1 LGEEKP
7 KTHLQKPKWETRKPA
22 LQSGIRG
29 YYQVNSVTSLSLPP
43 TGLRFENIDKRYGA
57 LFALRRVSL
66 EVGAGECV
74 VLAGRNG
81 SGKTTLLRIAARIVR
96 PTAGTLSFPSVSCEG
111 KEAGSQ
117 ARSADLNIGHYENR
131 SAPASGQAKDRPLR
145 EAGDGR
151 PGYVGHSTMVYD
163 ELTAEENLIL
173 FAKLQNVAEP
183 AARAEELLHEVGLYE
198 RRNSPVRTYS
208 RGMRQRIAI
217 ARALIHRPSVLLF
230 DEPATGL
237 DPLGISWL
245 AKTLGEVNR
254 CGCTVVM
261 SLHGESEISGLAT
274 RAVQLDAGSVVGD
287 TKSGASLH
295 SILMFGGG

>member
-1 LGEEKP
+1 VGTTGSKSV
-7 KTHLQKPKWETRKPA
+7 
-22 LQSGIRG
+22 SG
-29 YYQVNSVTSLSLPP
+29 LSLPP
-43 TGLRFENIDKRYGA
+43 TGLRFESIDKRYGA

-66 EVGAGECV
+66 EIAAGECV

-96 PTAGTLSFPSVSCEG
+96 PTAGKLSFPAASSG
-111 KEAGSQ
+111 ADGRHEA
-117 ARSADLNIGHYENR
+117 
-131 SAPASGQAKDRPLR
+131 APTDATL
-145 EAGDGR
+145 DGR
-151 PGYVGHSTMVYD
+151 PGYVGHNTMVYD

-173 FAKLQNVAEP
+173 FAKLQNVPQP

-198 RRNSPVRTYS
+198 RRDSPVRTYS

-254 CGCTVVM
+254 SGCTVVM
-261 SLHGESEISGLAT
+261 SLHGESEISALAT

-287 TKSGASLH
+287 TKTGASLH
-295 SILMFGGG
+295 SILMFRGA